1 MGVAQ
6 RCYAPFLRSK
16 VGENSLRTQ
25 FPFSTGPMHI
35 FLLKNQG
42 LTLRRSSGQKKE
54 LKNRSL
60 KMRTF

>member
-42 LTLRRSSGQKKE
+42 LTLRRSSGQKKRVE
-54 LKNRSL
+54 KS
-60 KMRTF
+60 